1 MTPRMPMATL
11 QPVSWMLQPMRAL
24 MAEHL
29 NSLAKYP
36 PLQGGKSFAMSNLVD
51 EFIKKARQ

>member
-1 MTPRMPMATL
+1 MPMATL

-29 NSLAKYP
+29 NSLAKYA
-36 PLQGGKSFAMSNLVD
+36 PLQGGKSFAMSNPVD